1 MSANQSSTTPLP
13 RSSFL
18 LARFQRAGIHDM
30 SRKLVRVTASCLSPV
45 LDREHAGRGQCLVM
59 SDLGESEESVCPRL

>member
-1 MSANQSSTTPLP
+1 MSGNRSSTTPLP
-13 RSSFL
+13 PSSSL

-45 LDREHAGRGQCLVM
+45 LDREHIGRGQRLVM
-59 SDLGESEESVCPRL
+59 SDLCEFEESACPRL